1 MLVESNSWKIL
12 NVKWRYL
19 DIILHIMEEAL
30 KGFKLEADIIVV
42 VFLED

>member
-1 MLVESNSWKIL
+1 MLVATRSCKIL
-12 NVKWRYL
+12 NVRLRYL
-19 DIILHIMEEAL
+19 DFILHTMEEAL